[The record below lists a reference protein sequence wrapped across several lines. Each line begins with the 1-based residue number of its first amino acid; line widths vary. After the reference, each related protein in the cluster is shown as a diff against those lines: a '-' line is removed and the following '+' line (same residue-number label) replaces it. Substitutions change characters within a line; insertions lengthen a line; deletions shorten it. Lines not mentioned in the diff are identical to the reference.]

1 MKLNQRLLV
10 HIGPIPT
17 SGGTPTE
24 VTVMEFSPNER
35 FVKLRPA
42 NIWAIEYW
50 VHVEDV
56 KVFAVLGSRT
66 ELFGQF
72 RQQYGPKHSTFQKE
86 ETRQSMADAVRLA
99 NAIFIRYTHSGFQ
112 HSTQETYSK

>member
-24 VTVMEFSPNER
+24 VTVMELSPNER

-42 NIWAIEYW
+42 NLGAIEYW

-56 KVFAVLGSRT
+56 KVFSVLGSRT
-66 ELFGQF
+66 ELIEKW
-72 RQQYGPKHSTFQKE
+72 QYGPKHSTFRKE
-86 ETRQSMADAVRLA
+86 ETRQSTADAVRLA

-112 HSTQETYSK
+112 HSTQETYTK

>member
-35 FVKLRPA
+35 FVKLRPEPA
-42 NIWAIEYW
+42 CKQPATCGDPTPEGYRNSCGK
-50 VHVEDV
+50 H
-56 KVFAVLGSRT
+56 
-66 ELFGQF
+66 
-72 RQQYGPKHSTFQKE
+72 QQKS
-86 ETRQSMADAVRLA
+86 
-99 NAIFIRYTHSGFQ
+99 
-112 HSTQETYSK
+112 